1 MEDNKI
7 FVFLSHSHLDY
18 EKVIVVRDLLEK
30 EGFRPLMFFLKC
42 LEKEGYEELTKTLI
56 KEEIDNRHRFVL
68 CDSQNAK
75 ESDWVKFE
83 VEHIKETNR
92 PYETVNL
99 DWPEEK
105 IAEAIERFKKRST
118 VFLSYPRKQAELARV
133 VNEKLKQHDFKT
145 FFDEDDL
152 QVGDLYAEVIENGI
166 AEASTNGYVL
176 AFMNEDF
183 RRGSWQYKEFET
195 AMEYHGKI
203 IPVLTSSLSSEG
215 RMMMMIN
222 GIQWIDVQNMSI
234 SEASDC
240 IVDNLMRIDRKN
252 NR

>member
-92 PYETVNL
+92 PYEIVNL

-118 VFLSYPRKQAELARV
+118 VFLSYPRKHAELARA

-152 QVGDLYAEVIENGI
+152 MAGDSFKEVIEHNI
-166 AEASTNGYVL
+166 RDASKNGYIL
-176 AFMNEDF
+176 TFLNEDF
-183 RRGSWQYKEFET
+183 RIGSWQYKEFMA
-195 AMEYHGKI
+195 AMEYNGKI
-203 IPVLTSSLSSEG
+203 IPVVTAPLSHET
-215 RMMMMIN
+215 RFMFMRIH
-222 GIQWIDVQNMSI
+222 WIDVQNMSI
-234 SEASDC
+234 SEASDY
-240 IVDNLMRIDRKN
+240 IVDSLIKVDRKN

>member
-18 EKVIVVRDLLEK
+18 EKVIVVRDLLER

-42 LEKEGYEELTKTLI
+42 LEKEGYEELTRTLI

-68 CDSQNAK
+68 CDSKNAK
-75 ESDWVKFE
+75 ESDWVQFE

-99 DWPEEK
+99 DWSEEK
-105 IAEAIERFKKRST
+105 IAETIERFKIRST
-118 VFLSYPRKQAELARV
+118 VFLSYPRKQKELAKV
-133 VNEKLKQHDFKT
+133 VNEKLKMHDFKT

-152 QVGDLYAEVIENGI
+152 RLGHSYIEFIDRNI
-166 AEASTNGYVL
+166 AEASEEGYVL
-176 AFMNEDF
+176 AFLNEDF
-183 RRGSWQYKEFET
+183 QRGRWQYKEIEI
-195 AMEYHGKI
+195 AMKYHGNI
-203 IPVLTSSLSSEG
+203 IPVVTAPLLEEAMLLLG
-215 RMMMMIN
+215 N
-222 GIQWIDVQNMSI
+222 LNWIDVQNMSV
-234 SEASDC
+234 SEASDH
-240 IVDNLMRIDRKN
+240 IVDRLMNIDSQF

>member
-18 EKVIVVRDLLEK
+18 EKVIVVRDLLER

-42 LEKEGYEELTKTLI
+42 LEKEGYEELTRKLI

-68 CDSQNAK
+68 CDSKNAK
-75 ESDWVKFE
+75 ESDWVQFE

-99 DWPEEK
+99 DWSEEK
-105 IAEAIERFKKRST
+105 IAETIERFKIRST
-118 VFLSYPRKQAELARV
+118 VFLSYPRNQKELARA
-133 VNEKLKQHDFKT
+133 VNKKLKMHDFKT

-152 QVGDLYAEVIENGI
+152 KPGDLYAEVINRNI
-166 AEASTNGYVL
+166 AEASEEGYVL
-176 AFMNEDF
+176 AFLNEDF
-183 RRGSWQYKEFET
+183 RIGRWQYKELTT
-195 AMEYHGKI
+195 AINYHGNI
-203 IPVLTSSLSSEG
+203 IPIVTSPLSEEAMFLFG
-215 RMMMMIN
+215 NIN
-222 GIQWIDVQNMSI
+222 WIDVQDMSV
-234 SEASDC
+234 SEASDR
-240 IVDNLMRIDRKN
+240 IVDCFMRIDRKF